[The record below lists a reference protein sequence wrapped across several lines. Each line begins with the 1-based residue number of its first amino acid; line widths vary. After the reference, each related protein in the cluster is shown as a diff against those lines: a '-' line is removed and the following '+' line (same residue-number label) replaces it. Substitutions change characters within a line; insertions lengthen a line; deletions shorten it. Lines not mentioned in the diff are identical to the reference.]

1 MWFFGYI
8 VGTLAAIVDL
18 ILVIISVTVP
28 DDSMWGAVVVLTLVV
43 VGLFVSSTKARKAK
57 KTQKERAA
65 AQNRPFMEDSAL
77 TLIEQGGL
85 PVIVGTPVILEEGE
99 TAHYYAPAIRS
110 VTKTRV
116 VGHKGGGAGVSVRVA
131 KGVSVRTGGGS
142 SQNVRGDVTDD
153 FTGAVVLTNR
163 RLVFLH
169 NQSGFECRLAN
180 VSAVTPAAGSVL
192 IQAGS
197 KSYQV
202 TVARTDLFE
211 TVLQSV
217 IGQ

>member
-43 VGLFVSSTKARKAK
+43 VGLFVSSTKVRKAK

-110 VTKTRV
+110 VTKQGWLAIR
-116 VGHKGGGAGVSVRVA
+116 AAAPVSVYASRRVYQSEQA
-131 KGVSVRTGGGS
+131 AVPVRTSG
-142 SQNVRGDVTDD
+142 VT
-153 FTGAVVLTNR
+153 
-163 RLVFLH
+163 
-169 NQSGFECRLAN
+169 
-180 VSAVTPAAGSVL
+180 
-192 IQAGS
+192 
-197 KSYQV
+197 
-202 TVARTDLFE
+202 
-211 TVLQSV
+211 
-217 IGQ
+217 

>member
-28 DDSMWGAVVVLTLVV
+28 DASMWGAVVVLTLVV

-65 AQNRPFMEDSAL
+65 AQSRPFMEDSAL

-85 PVIVGTPVILEEGE
+85 PLIVGTPVILEEGE
-99 TAHYYAPAIRS
+99 AAHYYAPAIRS
-110 VTKTRV
+110 VTKNRV
-116 VGHKGGGAGVSVRVA
+116 VGHTGGGAGVSVRVA

-142 SQNVRGDVTDD
+142 SQNVRSDVTDD

-169 NQSGFECRLAN
+169 NQAGFECKLSS
-180 VSAVTPAAGSVL
+180 VSAVTPLTDSIL
-192 IQAGS
+192 IQSGA
-197 KSYQV
+197 KSYQLS
-202 TVARTDLFE
+202 VARSDLFE
-211 TVLQSV
+211 TVLRAV
-217 IGQ
+217 VGK